1 MNRPLNL
8 LTVAIALIAAL
19 AMSLVV
25 ARPWATTVAQGD
37 ASLYVSVTE
46 LRFGWTPDLP
56 AGGTC
61 GFTGQQ
67 FGLLST
73 VPMHIVVEDETH
85 RTIAA
90 QEVIGTILHNEGEDW
105 YRCDATFDLPLP
117 EAAFYT
123 IRINDVYHSTVSA
136 DRVGFWPVTIVLESG
151 ESWRP
156 AA

>member
-1 MNRPLNL
+1 MNRL
-8 LTVAIALIAAL
+8 LLVALSLLAL
-19 AMSLVV
+19 ALAAVPATL
-25 ARPWATTVAQGD
+25 ARPWQTLTVQD
-37 ASLYVSVTE
+37 QPSLYVSVTE

-61 GFTGQQ
+61 SFVGQS

-73 VPMHIVVEDETH
+73 VPMQIVVENEDH
-85 RTIAA
+85 ATIAVR
-90 QEVIGTILHNEGEDW
+90 EVGGTILHTEGDDW

-123 IRINDVYHSTVSA
+123 IRINDVYHSTVAA
-136 DRVGFWPVTIVLESG
+136 DRVEFSPVLIVLESG